1 MRQEPLHEYYNITVS
16 GKSELLFVSKP
27 LCRTNRLFIWS
38 PFMNDNAIKF
48 IRTSARFYRMLFND
62 LKNAARSVKI
72 QMYCV
77 EQGACADEL
86 KRILSDA
93 ALRGVTVDFMYDS
106 AGSFASGSGYFDNME
121 GVNVT
126 EYHPVNPRRVSGK
139 YSFRKLFRRNHRK
152 IVIID
157 SRIWY
162 LGGMNIGER
171 FLDWEDIMLRG
182 EGGPVDD
189 LCNAVDRI
197 WNKDSAWRQ
206 MHLKARQPQVME
218 VCDCRPRV
226 KHYPTKRLYISSIK
240 KAKERVW
247 IAQAYF
253 VPRRKLIRALS
264 RAARRGVD
272 VRIIVPDSSDV
283 KVVDLATWPVIRK
296 LVKKGVKVL
305 RFKERMLHAKI
316 AIIDSKLVTIG
327 TANLD
332 SMSFYWNLELNLI
345 IRDPEIIKTA
355 AKIFEDY
362 INHSRKVTESEIKAR
377 PLHLRLL
384 GRICYSYSWIL

>member
-1 MRQEPLHEYYNITVS
+1 
-16 GKSELLFVSKP
+16 
-27 LCRTNRLFIWS
+27 
-38 PFMNDNAIKF
+38 MNDNAIKF
-48 IRTSARFYRMLFND
+48 IRKSARFYRLLFDD
-62 LKNAARSVKI
+62 LKNATRSVKI

-77 EQGACADEL
+77 EQGAYGDEL
-86 KRILSDA
+86 KRILKDIA
-93 ALRGVTVDFMYDS
+93 RQGVEVDFMYDS
-106 AGSFASGSGYFDNME
+106 AGSLASSSSYFDNMD

-139 YSFRKLFRRNHRK
+139 YSFNKLFRRNHRK

-157 SRIWY
+157 SHIWY

-171 FLDWEDIMLRG
+171 FIDWEDIMLRG

-197 WNKDSAWRQ
+197 FNKNSAWRQ
-206 MHLKARQPQVME
+206 MHLKTPQPQVIE

-264 RAARRGVD
+264 RAAGRGVD
-272 VRIIVPDSSDV
+272 VRIIVPDISDV

-296 LVKKGVKVL
+296 LVNKGVKVF

-316 AIIDSKLVTIG
+316 AIIDNKLVTIG

-332 SMSFYWNLELNLI
+332 SMSFYWNLELNLL
-345 IRDPEIIKTA
+345 IRDPEIIETA
-355 AKIFEDY
+355 ADIFIDY
-362 INHSRKVTESEIKAR
+362 IKHSREVDESEIKTR
-377 PLHLRLL
+377 PLPLRIL